1 VIEAAAIRLRP
12 VLMTSLCTAFGAL
25 PLMLA
30 SGAGAESRQSIGVVV
45 FYGVVI
51 SVVLTL
57 GVVPAVYTIVARN
70 TRSPKAIA
78 HMIERLRNA
87 APSA

>member
-1 VIEAAAIRLRP
+1 
-12 VLMTSLCTAFGAL
+12 
-25 PLMLA
+25 MLA

-57 GVVPAVYTIVARN
+57 GVVPAVYTLAARN
-70 TRSPKAIA
+70 TRSPQAVA

-87 APSA
+87 PPPG

>member
-1 VIEAAAIRLRP
+1 
-12 VLMTSLCTAFGAL
+12 MTSLCTAFGAL

-57 GVVPAVYTIVARN
+57 GVVPAVYTLVARN
-70 TRSPKAIA
+70 TGTPRGDRTRTRSACARRPPRIRRRK
-78 HMIERLRNA
+78 RRNA
-87 APSA
+87 IVC